1 MTDRDRRRLA
11 AVVVAGLAAA
21 AVLLLPLP
29 AALQGDGSAPVRLFA
44 ALAAAALVSL
54 AVVPSLFVSRL
65 ATRPAWLAVAVVS
78 LGLGAAAFVYG
89 SAVERQCTAR
99 YDGRSVFVGTEW
111 TPLGAS
117 YRRDNPGLSTDELL
131 FDSAGVADRLW
142 TSTSIDRCRL
152 TVSATYFAWMPLF
165 VVCLFAAARAAPSG
179 LLPIAMR
186 PQPPPQ
192 PAMTTSGADPASG
205 SPATGPSRGSAALRY
220 DVFISYRHG
229 DADTEFARAL
239 LAALEQRGYRVA
251 LDERDFPANASFLRE
266 MERCIRESRHTVAII
281 SSRYLGSGNCE
292 EEAIICKVLDM
303 GDRQRRLIPMVIE
316 PVAMPVWLYG
326 LVGIDC
332 TRPDPLVDPFDKL
345 QQTLGPP
352 AMLSPTA

>member
-11 AVVVAGLAAA
+11 VVAAAGLAAG

-29 AALQGDGSAPVRLFA
+29 GALQGDGAASVRAFA

-65 ATRPAWLAVAVVS
+65 ATRPAWLAVAAIS
-78 LGLGAAAFVYG
+78 LGLGAAAFVFG
-89 SAVERQCTAR
+89 SAVQRSCTAR

-111 TPLGAS
+111 TALGAS

-142 TSTSIDRCRL
+142 TRPSIDRCRL
-152 TVSATYFAWMPLF
+152 TVSATYFAWIPLF
-165 VVCLFAAARAAPSG
+165 IVCLFAAAQVAPAG

-186 PQPPPQ
+186 PREKAVTGGADFAGAAAASP
-192 PAMTTSGADPASG
+192 MSGAGAS
-205 SPATGPSRGSAALRY
+205 TRY

-229 DADTEFARAL
+229 GADTEFARAL
-239 LAALEQRGYRVA
+239 LAALERQGYRVA

-292 EEAIICKVLDM
+292 EEAIICRVLDM
-303 GDRQRRLIPMVIE
+303 GDRQRRLIPMTIE

-332 TRPDPLVDPFDKL
+332 TKPDPLVDPFEKL

-352 AMLSPTA
+352 RTVSQPT